1 MEVAIFRKCGVL
13 NGRDLLSSKH
23 NQQPSLHTDAS
34 KNRSD
39 ADQYTLKH
47 FKKNAFNYCI
57 FFAQND

>member
-34 KNRSD
+34 KKTGPMLIN
-39 ADQYTLKH
+39 TL
-47 FKKNAFNYCI
+47 
-57 FFAQND
+57 